1 MVGGGR
7 GYSVPVLLVAIVEG
21 ELVLVEQVGE
31 LLVDRSTGRVLD
43 ATEIELF
50 GLEVGGALV
59 SAA

>member
-31 LLVDRSTGRVLD
+31 LLVDRATGRVLD
-43 ATEIELF
+43 PVDVLLV
-50 GLEVGGALV
+50 GLEVDTALEP
-59 SAA
+59 AA